1 MLLLVILPIIWS
13 VMPLYATLIARLG
26 VLPRGLLIARLSVLP
41 RGSLLAKLG
50 VGAEAVTVSDGVAK
64 EEVSCWH
71 QGKHHVA
78 G

>member
-26 VLPRGLLIARLSVLP
+26 VLPRG
-41 RGSLLAKLG
+41 SLLAKLG
-50 VGAEAVTVSDGVAK
+50 VGAEAVAVSDGVAK